1 MKPMKK
7 VALLHS
13 MCSVGKASLT
23 NMIPILSTMGIEAC
37 AIPTVLLSTHTGGYG
52 IPATYRVEAEY
63 IRSCAEHYKQNK
75 ILFDII
81 FVGYLGSIDMVSSVQ
96 YFLDCFPDAS
106 VVLDPILGDHG
117 SYYRN
122 LGPEY
127 VNAFKQLISYADV
140 LLPNLTE
147 ACLLTDTAYR
157 TDLKKETMEDVC
169 KKLQCMGA
177 KQVIVTSVPAT
188 CTQVGLALL
197 NSESMQFFSFS
208 KEQDEFHGSGD
219 VFDAVFLGSLL
230 KGSPTETCI
239 KNAHDFVCACI
250 RESVKYD
257 YPKREGLLVEKTLS
271 LLV

>member
-157 TDLKKETMEDVC
+157 TDLKKEEIEDVC
-169 KKLQCMGA
+169 KKLQCMF
-177 KQVIVTSVPAT
+177 
-188 CTQVGLALL
+188 
-197 NSESMQFFSFS
+197 M
-208 KEQDEFHGSGD
+208 
-219 VFDAVFLGSLL
+219 
-230 KGSPTETCI
+230 
-239 KNAHDFVCACI
+239 
-250 RESVKYD
+250 
-257 YPKREGLLVEKTLS
+257 
-271 LLV
+271 